1 MPEPSPANRSRPQL
15 EEISWDK
22 LPAGVTPANETPA
35 EAVAGSISL
44 GVCLGTTTITGV
56 EAGQLCIDQLVTMDQ
71 SAGDHVEILLDGEL
85 RARGIL
91 VTLNGNF
98 GIRITGLEDPA
109 RQ

>member
-1 MPEPSPANRSRPQL
+1 MLESSSANRPRPQL
-15 EEISWDK
+15 GEISWDK
-22 LPAGVTPANETPA
+22 SPAEVPPENETPA
-35 EAVAGSISL
+35 EPVAGSISL
-44 GVCLGTTTITGV
+44 SVCLGTTTMTGV
-56 EAGQLCIDQLVTMDQ
+56 EAGQLCIDQRVTMDQ

-109 RQ
+109 SL

>member
-1 MPEPSPANRSRPQL
+1 MPEPSPAKRPRSQL
-15 EEISWDK
+15 GEISWDK
-22 LPAGVTPANETPA
+22 LPAEVTPANETPA
-35 EAVAGSISL
+35 EPVAGSISL
-44 GVCLGTTTITGV
+44 SVCLGTTTISGV